1 MRSIGCLNRSRGAA
15 KIHVI
20 RRMAAGLVYISRRR
34 RWSCW
39 AGRSHISNGR
49 GGPCYQIRLPED
61 IATDVEPVEPT
72 VRDAV
77 DLSVLHVLLVEDN
90 PLVAE
95 VTKTR
100 LNKIF
105 AKVTLARNGEDA
117 LVMAQANPPD
127 LLITDLFMPKME
139 GDQLIRAL
147 KELDHDYVMI
157 GLTAVAVGN
166 DIDRFTDAGA
176 DLVMSKPLDS
186 DALIAFL
193 AG

>member
-1 MRSIGCLNRSRGAA
+1 M
-15 KIHVI
+15 
-20 RRMAAGLVYISRRR
+20 
-34 RWSCW
+34 
-39 AGRSHISNGR
+39 
-49 GGPCYQIRLPED
+49 
-61 IATDVEPVEPT
+61 
-72 VRDAV
+72 
-77 DLSVLHVLLVEDN
+77 
-90 PLVAE
+90 AE

-105 AKVTLARNGEDA
+105 ANVTLARNGEDA

-157 GLTAVAVGN
+157 GLTAAAVGN
-166 DIDRFTDAGA
+166 DMDRFTDAGA

-186 DALIAFL
+186 EALMEFL
-193 AG
+193 VG

>member
-1 MRSIGCLNRSRGAA
+1 M
-15 KIHVI
+15 
-20 RRMAAGLVYISRRR
+20 
-34 RWSCW
+34 
-39 AGRSHISNGR
+39 
-49 GGPCYQIRLPED
+49 
-61 IATDVEPVEPT
+61 
-72 VRDAV
+72 
-77 DLSVLHVLLVEDN
+77 LHVLLVEDN

-95 VTKTR
+95 VTQSR

-105 AKVTLARNGEDA
+105 ANVTLARNGEDA
-117 LVMAQANPPD
+117 LTMAQENQPD

-147 KELDHDYVMI
+147 KKLDHDYVMI
-157 GLTAVAVGN
+157 GLTAAAVGN
-166 DIDRFTDAGA
+166 DMERFREAGA